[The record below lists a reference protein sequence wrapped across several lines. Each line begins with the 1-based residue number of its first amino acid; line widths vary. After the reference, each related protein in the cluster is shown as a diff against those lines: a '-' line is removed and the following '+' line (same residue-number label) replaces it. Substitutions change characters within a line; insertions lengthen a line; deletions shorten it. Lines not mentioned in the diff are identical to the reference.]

1 MCLLQLYVSRV
12 ARGINAHVFGET
24 DVVQNVID
32 IYRNFLIHY
41 IVQHLS

>member
-1 MCLLQLYVSRV
+1 MLLYATYST
-12 ARGINAHVFGET
+12 GHNAHVFGET

-41 IVQHLS
+41 TVQHLSYI